1 MWGHG
6 LATMLGRQQGEKAD
20 RAAWDRRMGQHQE
33 TTEPVR
39 PEGWETEEK
48 SVGSDARLPAR
59 GQRRP
64 CPSPPSPLATLPP
77 CGRPRAH
84 LSHCLLAADSKLTCP
99 NSSQMLSRTIKSLN
113 QNKSFFKK
121 SEMESP
127 TKEKWTKDVNKPFI
141 KEHSQPMNA

>member
-39 PEGWETEEK
+39 PEGWETEDK

-64 CPSPPSPLATLPP
+64 CPSPPSPVATLPP

-84 LSHCLLAADSKLTCP
+84 LSHCLLAADPELTCP
-99 NSSQMLSRTIKSLN
+99 TASLRPTLSSPVPTQARCCHMQSKALIRTNHFLKS
-113 QNKSFFKK
+113 QKWKAPQKK
-121 SEMESP
+121 NGQK
-127 TKEKWTKDVNKPFI
+127 T
-141 KEHSQPMNA
+141 